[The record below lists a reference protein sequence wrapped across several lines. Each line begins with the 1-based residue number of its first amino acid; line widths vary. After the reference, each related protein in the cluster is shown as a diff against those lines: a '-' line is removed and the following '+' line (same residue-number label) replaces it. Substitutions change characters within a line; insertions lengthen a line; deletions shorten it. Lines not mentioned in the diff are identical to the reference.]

1 MISTHSSI
9 PEVVWQAKLITM
21 PPKLHRN
28 ALTTDDI
35 NWILNKETE
44 LKKDY
49 AIQKQANVKN
59 VNVDNELW
67 DFILTKVDLEL
78 ANKTGGNY
86 FKTKT
91 PFVVHTDTPHKKDIV
106 PFRNVLIPL
115 TIGAGNCYTVFLKQR
130 HYGVGAHFLK
140 SDRYKDFTPDKNIKI
155 TNYKHLEYYTDKD
168 FDKDIYEQFLT
179 HMPYDNLHGLSF
191 ETAIKWQ
198 VGDIMIFDATQLH
211 CSNNFTDQTEEKH
224 ALSLFTNLGKA
235 NEAVIISSN

>member
-9 PEVVWQAKLITM
+9 PEVVWQAKLIIM

-91 PFVVHTDTPHKKDIV
+91 PFVIHTDTPHEKNIV
-106 PFRNVLIPL
+106 PFKNVLIPL
-115 TIGAGNCYTVFLKQR
+115 TTGGGNCYTVFLKQR
-130 HYGVGAHFLK
+130 HFGVGAHFLRSK
-140 SDRYKDFTPDKNIKI
+140 KYKDFTPDKNIKI
-155 TNYKHLEYYTDKD
+155 TNYEHLEYYTGKD
-168 FDKDIYEQFLT
+168 FDKDIYEQYLT
-179 HMPYDNLHGLSF
+179 HMPYDNLYGLSF
-191 ETAIKWQ
+191 ETAIEWK

-211 CSNNFTDQTEEKH
+211 CSNNFTNQTEEKH
-224 ALSLFTNLGKA
+224 ALSLFTNLGKLDE
-235 NEAVIISSN
+235 NTTKKIN